1 MESGPVTACIFDGAL
16 GTESVATATVI
27 TGVPDPDMTWLMA
40 LEYFTWAADPAV
52 YVYTQHTAR
61 HNSMLWTPRP
71 LVLTLVKRSPSD
83 RTQHYDSLM

>member
-52 YVYTQHTAR
+52 YVHTTHGAAQLR
-61 HNSMLWTPRP
+61 RP
-71 LVLTLVKRSPSD
+71 YSGHLALSS
-83 RTQHYDSLM
+83 

>member
-1 MESGPVTACIFDGAL
+1 MACIFDGAL

-61 HNSMLWTPRP
+61 RGK
-71 LVLTLVKRSPSD
+71 TLYSGHLGRSSGLHHIDPC
-83 RTQHYDSLM
+83 

>member
-52 YVYTQHTAR
+52 YNSVHTTHGAAQ
-61 HNSMLWTPRP
+61 LC
-71 LVLTLVKRSPSD
+71 TLDTSPSRPD
-83 RTQHYDSLM
+83 PC